1 MESIDDLLA
10 QIKAELEPDQKHPP
24 QKPAYFV
31 TEADLRSPSITPS
44 DPPTYNSSS
53 NFLGDK
59 SSDKSTD
66 HLLMQLQAEFAEQEQ
81 QETALQQQQLQA
93 EQKRQER
100 ELREAQFRE
109 RQERERQE
117 QQLREQQL
125 REQQKQERKRQAL
138 KQEAEVWLKKLHLN
152 TEEGR
157 WFEEFSYNYPSK
169 LEAAID
175 YLAALKETKAHP

>member
-10 QIKAELEPDQKHPP
+10 QVKAELEPDQKQPP
-24 QKPAYFV
+24 KPAYFV
-31 TEADLRSPSITPS
+31 TEADLKVPAAPN
-44 DPPTYNSSS
+44 PTSSS
-53 NFLGDK
+53 
-59 SSDKSTD
+59 SSSTYSSSSGSFASHKPTD
-66 HLLMQLQAEFAEQEQ
+66 DLLNQLKAEFTEQEQ
-81 QETALQQQQLQA
+81 QEAARHQQQLQE
-93 EQKRQER
+93 EQQLLERQR
-100 ELREAQFRE
+100 REAQLRE
-109 RQERERQE
+109 QQERDRQE
-117 QQLREQQL
+117 QQSRESQL

-138 KQEAEVWLKKLHLN
+138 KQEAEVWLKKLHPN

>member
-10 QIKAELEPDQKHPP
+10 QVKAELEPDQKKPLEKPP
-24 QKPAYFV
+24 YFV
-31 TEADLRSPSITPS
+31 TEADLQSPSIS
-44 DPPTYNSSS
+44 SGDPPSSNSSS
-53 NFLGDK
+53 SFLRDK
-59 SSDKSTD
+59 PTD
-66 HLLMQLQAEFAEQEQ
+66 NLLRQLQAEFAEQEQ
-81 QETALQQQQLQA
+81 QEIALQQQQLQE

-100 ELREAQFRE
+100 ELREVQFRE

-138 KQEAEVWLKKLHLN
+138 KQEAEVWLRKLHPN

-169 LEAAID
+169 IEAAID

>member
-10 QIKAELEPDQKHPP
+10 QVKAELEPDQKNPP
-24 QKPAYFV
+24 AKPAYFV
-31 TEADLRSPSITPS
+31 TEADLQSPS
-44 DPPTYNSSS
+44 PTSANSFSTGSSS
-53 NFLGDK
+53 FVHDK
-59 SSDKSTD
+59 PTD
-66 HLLMQLQAEFAEQEQ
+66 NLLEQLKAEFAEQEQ
-81 QETALQQQQLQA
+81 QEAALRQQQLQA
-93 EQKRQER
+93 EQKLQER

-138 KQEAEVWLKKLHLN
+138 KQEAEVWLKKLHPN

-157 WFEEFSYNYPSK
+157 WFTEFSYNYPSK

>member
-10 QIKAELEPDQKHPP
+10 QVKAELEPDQKKPLE
-24 QKPAYFV
+24 KPAYFV
-31 TEADLRSPSITPS
+31 TEADLQSPLVTSRDTQP
-44 DPPTYNSSS
+44 YNSSNS
-53 NFLGDK
+53 FL
-59 SSDKSTD
+59 SDKPTD
-66 HLLMQLQAEFAEQEQ
+66 NLLQQLKAEFAEQEEQ
-81 QETALQQQQLQA
+81 AAALQQQQLQA

-117 QQLREQQL
+117 QQLRDQQL

-138 KQEAEVWLKKLHLN
+138 KQEAEVWLRKLHPN

-157 WFEEFSYNYPSK
+157 WFTEFSYNYPSK

>member
-10 QIKAELEPDQKHPP
+10 QVKAELEADPKNPP
-24 QKPAYFV
+24 KKPPYFV
-31 TEADLRSPSITPS
+31 TEADLQSSSPTPTSPTPS
-44 DPPTYNSSS
+44 NLGSQKPT
-53 NFLGDK
+53 D
-59 SSDKSTD
+59 D
-66 HLLMQLQAEFAEQEQ
+66 LLHQLKQEFAEEEKQEAAQRQQQIQEEQMRQERQLRDLQFREQ
-81 QETALQQQQLQA
+81 QERDRQAQQQ
-93 EQKRQER
+93 
-100 ELREAQFRE
+100 REAH
-109 RQERERQE
+109 
-117 QQLREQQL
+117 L

-138 KQEAEVWLKKLHLN
+138 KQEAEVWLKKLHPN

>member
-10 QIKAELEPDQKHPP
+10 QVKAELEPDQKNPP
-24 QKPAYFV
+24 PKPTYFV
-31 TEADLRSPSITPS
+31 TEADLRSPSITSADPPPYSSSSSFPS
-44 DPPTYNSSS
+44 DKPTDN
-53 NFLGDK
+53 
-59 SSDKSTD
+59 
-66 HLLMQLQAEFAEQEQ
+66 LLKQLQAEFAEQEQ
-81 QETALQQQQLQA
+81 QETALQQQQIRE

-125 REQQKQERKRQAL
+125 REQQKQDRKRQAL
-138 KQEAEVWLKKLHLN
+138 KQEAEVWLKKLHPN

>member
-10 QIKAELEPDQKHPP
+10 QVKAELEPDQKNPP
-24 QKPAYFV
+24 PKPAYFV
-31 TEADLRSPSITPS
+31 TEADLRSPSLNPS
-44 DPPTYNSSS
+44 DPPPYSSS
-53 NFLGDK
+53 
-59 SSDKSTD
+59 SSVRRDQATD
-66 HLLMQLQAEFAEQEQ
+66 NLLEQLKAEFAEQEEQ
-81 QETALQQQQLQA
+81 AAALQQQQLQA

-138 KQEAEVWLKKLHLN
+138 KQEAEVWLKKLHPN

-157 WFEEFSYNYPSK
+157 WFTEFSYNYPSK

>member
-10 QIKAELEPDQKHPP
+10 QVKAELEPDQKQPP
-24 QKPAYFV
+24 KPPYFV
-31 TEADLRSPSITPS
+31 TEADLKVPSVPNPAS
-44 DPPTYNSSS
+44 SAYSSS
-53 NFLGDK
+53 
-59 SSDKSTD
+59 SSFTSHKPTD
-66 HLLMQLQAEFAEQEQ
+66 DLLAQLKAEFTEQEQ
-81 QETALQQQQLQA
+81 QAAALRQQQLQE
-93 EQKRQER
+93 EQQRLERQRHEAQLQEQQER
-100 ELREAQFRE
+100 D
-109 RQERERQE
+109 RQA
-117 QQLREQQL
+117 QQLREAQL

-138 KQEAEVWLKKLHLN
+138 KKEAEVWLKKLHPN